1 MLAIAALVVGVL
13 ACSFSASTASIDN
26 AWMARD
32 YDGQQPAT
40 VFAQRRC

>member
-1 MLAIAALVVGVL
+1 MLAVATLVLGVF
-13 ACSFSASTASIDN
+13 ACSFSASTANIDN